1 MKDMIGQEV
10 NLNDLVIYP
19 GGNAR
24 YGGLKLIVGV
34 VSKMTPKR
42 ATIAYC
48 NIDSDGSSVKTA
60 SKTGAKIL
68 VVTDKSVTESEA
80 VKGILTFL
88 QSE

>member
-1 MKDMIGQEV
+1 MTDMLGAEINVGDV
-10 NLNDLVIYP
+10 VIYP

-48 NIDSDGSSVKTA
+48 NIDSDGSSVKTS
-60 SKTGAKIL
+60 SKTGAKVL
-68 VVTDKSVTESEA
+68 VVADKSVTESEA

>member
-1 MKDMIGQEV
+1 MTDMLGAEINIGDV
-10 NLNDLVIYP
+10 VIYP

-48 NIDSDGSSVKTA
+48 NMDSDGSSVKTA

-68 VVTDKSVTESEA
+68 VANYKFVTESEA

-88 QSE
+88 QDL